1 MNRWIIISIFLTIFL
16 ASCEK
21 VQIGRYD
28 LDRYVYFTMTEEQDT
43 VLAFSQY
50 VGAESY
56 DLYFE
61 VNLMGRLLTTPLAFR
76 LAVVDTLTTAS
87 PEQYDFDTQP
97 LFGANQDKDTIK
109 VTLKKTPVLKER
121 EDTLT
126 IAVVANENFNP
137 GFVGRRYI
145 KICFNDKD
153 AAPLWWD
160 ATFQIYFGGYSRVK
174 LDALIA
180 CIGITD
186 FTGVGEPLLRKY
198 AIELKKYIKDNNI
211 TDNGKEI
218 IIPVN

>member
-1 MNRWIIISIFLTIFL
+1 MKRWFIISIFLMMFL

-21 VQIGRYD
+21 DQIGRYD
-28 LDRYVYFTMTEEQDT
+28 LERYVYFTMTEKQDT
-43 VLAFSQY
+43 VLEFSKY

-61 VNLMGRLLTTPLAFR
+61 VNLMGQLLTSPLAFR

-87 PEQYDFDTQP
+87 SEQYDFDMKP
-97 LFGANQDKDTIK
+97 YFGVNQAKDTIK
-109 VTLKKTPVLKER
+109 VTLKKTSALKNR

-137 GFVGRRYI
+137 GFEGKRYI
-145 KICFNDKD
+145 KIRFNDKD

-160 ATFQIYFGGYSRVK
+160 DTFKIYFGDYSRVK

-180 CIGITD
+180 CIGVTD
-186 FTGVGEPLLRKY
+186 FSGVEEPLLRKY